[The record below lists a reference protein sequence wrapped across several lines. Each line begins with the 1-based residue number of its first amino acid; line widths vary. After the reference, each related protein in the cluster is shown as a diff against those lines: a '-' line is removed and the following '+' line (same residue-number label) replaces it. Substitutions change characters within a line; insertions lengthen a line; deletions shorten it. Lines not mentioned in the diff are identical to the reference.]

1 LERSKHLSVKIISG
15 ISSSGCIGK
24 AHSCADNGI
33 FTLFGKSQGSG
44 LSRPME
50 RDVVQLR
57 MMADIVAFDLTHVY
71 LALDV
76 LNSEG
81 GEGELSTAAP
91 KKQAILRFT
100 LPECHVFLRALRE
113 FHGLIE
119 VTTPVLEE
127 ARRLQN
133 RNGSPAN
140 GKHAAGNG
148 EEASLDSILERL
160 GAGNEECR
168 PQAEI

>member
-1 LERSKHLSVKIISG
+1 
-15 ISSSGCIGK
+15 
-24 AHSCADNGI
+24 
-33 FTLFGKSQGSG
+33 
-44 LSRPME
+44 ME

-76 LNSEG
+76 VNSEG
-81 GEGELSTAAP
+81 EKGELSTAVP
-91 KKQAILRFT
+91 KKQAILRLT

-127 ARRLQN
+127 ARRLQS
-133 RNGSPAN
+133 RKGTPAN

-148 EEASLDSILERL
+148 EETSLDDILERL
-160 GAGNEECR
+160 GARSEESQ

>member
-1 LERSKHLSVKIISG
+1 
-15 ISSSGCIGK
+15 
-24 AHSCADNGI
+24 
-33 FTLFGKSQGSG
+33 
-44 LSRPME
+44 ME

-81 GEGELSTAAP
+81 GEGELSAAAP

-140 GKHAAGNG
+140 GKYSAGNG
-148 EEASLDSILERL
+148 DEASLDSILERL
-160 GAGNEECR
+160 GAGSEERR